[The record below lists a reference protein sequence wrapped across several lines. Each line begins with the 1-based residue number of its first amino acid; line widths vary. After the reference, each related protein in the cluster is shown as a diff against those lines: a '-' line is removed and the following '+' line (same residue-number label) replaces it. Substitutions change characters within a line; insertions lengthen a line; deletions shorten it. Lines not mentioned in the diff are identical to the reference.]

1 MSAPGRATTR
11 RAAVPVSSPGQC
23 ATTSGASAQ
32 AGAVATVSYSRPV
45 RARILAFLV
54 AAAFAALA
62 PLGAHAQAQPAAPIA
77 HPATLAPRQ
86 ANYAWDADLL
96 RSSFS
101 YRDVLSDPE
110 LVKKLSSGLPLVI
123 VMRAYVYRE
132 GQDIGQDTP
141 VALAPRVCR
150 VVYDLWDEVY
160 RVHISEP
167 ERERDQ
173 AAVLDGVFRLCTE
186 ARDLPVVRRGILQAK
201 QAYFLGVVVDVNPV
215 SQEIVDQIHRWM
227 SRPTGSTGIGQ
238 GDALF
243 GSFAQLFV
251 RPIATTDRTLTFR
264 TQDVFP

>member
-1 MSAPGRATTR
+1 MRPAPRAPRRFPPFAPARR
-11 RAAVPVSSPGQC
+11 RAW
-23 ATTSGASAQ
+23 
-32 AGAVATVSYSRPV
+32 SRP
-45 RARILAFLV
+45 RALAFAL
-54 AAAFAALA
+54 AATLAGIA
-62 PLGAHAQAQPAAPIA
+62 PLGARAQVQAQATPIA

-86 ANYAWDADLL
+86 ANYAWDSDLL
-96 RSSFS
+96 RGSFS
-101 YRDVLSDPE
+101 YRDVLADPD
-110 LVKKLSSGLPLVI
+110 LVKKLSSGLPMVI

-132 GQDIGQDTP
+132 GQSAAEDTP

-160 RVHISEP
+160 RVHVSEP

-186 ARDLPVVRRGILQAK
+186 ARDLPVVRRGLLQAH

-227 SRPTGSTGIGQ
+227 SRPTGSTGIGPS
-238 GDALF
+238 DALF

-251 RPIATTDRTLTFR
+251 RQIATTDRTLTFR
-264 TQDVFP
+264 TQDVVPQ